1 MTTQDI
7 AAMMEELSIPTAYYQ
22 FKDTNV
28 APPFAV
34 FYYPGRFDLIA
45 DDRNYVKIPELV
57 IELCTDNKDFAL
69 EAEVEQLLADH
80 GLVYDRDEEWNSSEK
95 MYVITYS
102 TSFVLTEE

>member
-22 FKDTNV
+22 FKDRKV

-34 FYYPGRFDLIA
+34 FYYPDNA
-45 DDRNYVKIPELV
+45 DMAADNQNYAKIPELV
-57 IELCTDNKDFAL
+57 IELCVDDKDFGL
-69 EAEVEQLLADH
+69 EAEVEQLLTDH
-80 GLVYDRDEEWNSSEK
+80 ELVYDRDETWNSTER
-95 MYVITYS
+95 MYIITYS